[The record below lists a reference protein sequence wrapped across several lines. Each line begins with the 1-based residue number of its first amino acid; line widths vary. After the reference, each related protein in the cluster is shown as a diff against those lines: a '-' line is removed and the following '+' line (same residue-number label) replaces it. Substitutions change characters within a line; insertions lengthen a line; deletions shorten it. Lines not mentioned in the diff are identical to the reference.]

1 MPAWG
6 RAVGE
11 DRWIQAQCLCQVAS
25 TRFVP
30 NRSAPVAPVN
40 TSTMAASGSDEAG
53 EPPEYTLGP
62 ADDVAG
68 TGVVCLVVVEV
79 AGLVAVVVVVVVVV
93 GAVVVGA
100 VVVGAVVVGAV
111 VVGGVVVAGHVGVR
125 HIVHVVSTGQ
135 VPVAAEVGC
144 VRVRAQVGVA
154 GLVGSHGH
162 GWVGYGHHGVGLVE
176 PLVGRVGGTTV
187 VGEVGAVVVGAVGA
201 VVDGVGLVGSHGHG
215 RAGYGHHDVGLVAQL
230 VGCAGGVGGVQ
241 VEDGVAGLVGP
252 QGHGWVGYGHHGFA
266 GRGAACVGTTGFGI
280 GFGIHQSLRMTG
292 ASAAAAGAA
301 AEAVTACVP
310 ANAAATMAAAK
321 SAALRMINLPLVDR
335 HCRPTGSPS
344 VSRAIVQALFSHAPN
359 NAA

>member
-1 MPAWG
+1 M
-6 RAVGE
+6 
-11 DRWIQAQCLCQVAS
+11 
-25 TRFVP
+25 
-30 NRSAPVAPVN
+30 
-40 TSTMAASGSDEAG
+40 
-53 EPPEYTLGP
+53 
-62 ADDVAG
+62 
-68 TGVVCLVVVEV
+68 
-79 AGLVAVVVVVVVVV
+79 
-93 GAVVVGA
+93 
-100 VVVGAVVVGAV
+100 
-111 VVGGVVVAGHVGVR
+111 
-125 HIVHVVSTGQ
+125 VHVVSTGQ

-162 GWVGYGHHGVGLVE
+162 GWVGYGHHGVGLVEPLVGRVGGTTVVGAVGAVVVGAVGAVVDGAGLVGSHGHGRAGYGHHDVGLVE